1 MQYRYPEHR
10 TSRFLNS
17 HMSNRAQ
24 SLKDDEVA
32 GTGMG
37 CIYSSLAN
45 Q

>member
-24 SLKDDEVA
+24 SLKGDEVA
-32 GTGMG
+32 GIGMG